1 MNVVK
6 AHAALLSDLE
16 VLKVFQEQ
24 QEDNK
29 KITEAISEQKAHLK
43 AKQDNDSTGL
53 SKYTRMKAEVL
64 QEQKNL
70 AVRGITE
77 DILFVT
83 EQVTSYF
90 AGDVSLVK
98 RQTNGGIRNLMQGL
112 VEYNL
117 TKAEELQIVNLAPRK
132 LIELY
137 LIVDEVDTR
146 LSDEQQEALLH
157 LVEQSLQHTDPEEG
171 DMTILEDPEELNAEY
186 DAINDEEHAM
196 HWEEGGGDLGEEEAF
211 FAESKWGGGAG
222 IEDEGDGAIDE

>member
-1 MNVVK
+1 M
-6 AHAALLSDLE
+6 
-16 VLKVFQEQ
+16 
-24 QEDNK
+24 
-29 KITEAISEQKAHLK
+29 
-43 AKQDNDSTGL
+43 
-53 SKYTRMKAEVL
+53 
-64 QEQKNL
+64 
-70 AVRGITE
+70 
-77 DILFVT
+77 
-83 EQVTSYF
+83 
-90 AGDVSLVK
+90 K

-137 LIVDEVDTR
+137 LVRNLSRMLASSSWYLVPLQIVDEVDTR